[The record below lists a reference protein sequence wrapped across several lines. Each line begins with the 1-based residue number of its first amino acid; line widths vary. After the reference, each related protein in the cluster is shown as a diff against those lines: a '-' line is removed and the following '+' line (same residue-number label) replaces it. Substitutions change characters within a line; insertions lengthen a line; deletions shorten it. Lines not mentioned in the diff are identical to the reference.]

1 MSAAI
6 VITNLLRRDF
16 AMINA
21 NDLKNFI
28 VNKEITIAR
37 QTLEHYSN
45 IETRWI
51 NNEQIETVRDTSF
64 IANKTLAVLNAMED
78 IMRKVDEMNKKNKNK
93 GSK

>member
-28 VNKEITIAR
+28 VNKNHIRKDNDLSFYPFDKSMDKYGTIYVSDRYSLAR
-37 QTLEHYSN
+37 YKEYRLFQDKYSG
-45 IETRWI
+45 
-51 NNEQIETVRDTSF
+51 
-64 IANKTLAVLNAMED
+64 L
-78 IMRKVDEMNKKNKNK
+78 
-93 GSK
+93 